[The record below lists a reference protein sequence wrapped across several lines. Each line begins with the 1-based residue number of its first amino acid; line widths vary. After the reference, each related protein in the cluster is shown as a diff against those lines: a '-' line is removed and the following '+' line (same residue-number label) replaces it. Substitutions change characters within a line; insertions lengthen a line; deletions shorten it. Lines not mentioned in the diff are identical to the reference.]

1 MKNDTI
7 HSTIKYSSLLILF
20 LFAFSLLS
28 AQYDEKAIMLNQAQ
42 SFENLNQLARAQQIY
57 QDLLRKYPNDHI
69 IVQRLYQSHFRL
81 SEFDKAD
88 NLIENKKAVV
98 SKVFYTQSKITLLC
112 KNNRIEEAE
121 ALADSYIKDNP
132 NLVNNYQFVAIVFE
146 QNQLHEL
153 ALKYYLSAR
162 KISNNGKLYAYEI
175 ANDYFQLMDYKSA
188 IKEYV
193 VNLEQNKPFL
203 YITNSRFKEIIEK
216 DSTLISL
223 IEKYCA
229 SSNVEEVRE
238 LLALSLVELA
248 RYDDAINVYN
258 SLSIDKFIKF
268 ADDLYAKAFYQV
280 ALQAY
285 EMITEKLNN
294 NPVKLAEIQ
303 YKIALVYYDKKDY
316 EHAKSY
322 VNQIIQTKELSNNQ
336 LKYRTK
342 VHFEARLL
350 YANML
355 IIENVKKEKVLEAYD
370 DAEKFIF
377 NTNDKKNISFQKV
390 HYLTMKEYYKES
402 EYLLNQTVQN
412 EEYGSPIIS
421 KSLYYRYELYLMQN
435 DDRADSLMT
444 EFIINSP
451 DDSAT
456 NDMLFLSVFVNSLAK
471 DKKQSFL
478 KAYRLKQIYQD
489 AQAIEELRVLI
500 SDYQN
505 DELKLLLAEWLLDDF
520 QIDEAKTVYAGGF
533 TNEVYTDFAKLELV
547 RLEEEQGTRRS
558 HITDYLISNPNG
570 AFSPLFRQL
579 LIKGYTNK
587 GV

>member
-1 MKNDTI
+1 
-7 HSTIKYSSLLILF
+7 
-20 LFAFSLLS
+20 
-28 AQYDEKAIMLNQAQ
+28 
-42 SFENLNQLARAQQIY
+42 LNQLARAQQIY
-57 QDLLRKYPNDHI
+57 QDLLRKYPNDQI

-88 NLIENKKAVV
+88 NLIESKKAVV

-229 SSNVEEVRE
+229 SSNIEEVRE

-294 NPVKLAEIQ
+294 NPVQLAEIQ
-303 YKIALVYYDKKDY
+303 YKIALVYYNKKDY
-316 EHAKSY
+316 DHAKSY

-336 LKYRTK
+336 LKFRTK

-370 DAEKFIF
+370 EAEKFIF

-402 EYLLNQTVQN
+402 ENLLNQTVQN

-421 KSLYYRYELYLMQN
+421 KSLYYRYELHLMQN
-435 DDRADSLMT
+435 DDKADSLMT

-451 DDSAT
+451 GDSAT
-456 NDMLFLSVFVNSLAK
+456 NDMLFLSVFVNSLA
-471 DKKQSFL
+471 
-478 KAYRLKQIYQD
+478 
-489 AQAIEELRVLI
+489 
-500 SDYQN
+500 
-505 DELKLLLAEWLLDDF
+505 
-520 QIDEAKTVYAGGF
+520 
-533 TNEVYTDFAKLELV
+533 
-547 RLEEEQGTRRS
+547 
-558 HITDYLISNPNG
+558 
-570 AFSPLFRQL
+570 
-579 LIKGYTNK
+579 
-587 GV
+587 